1 MVWKEEEEEEEEE
14 EQGEAFTKP
23 SLSLSMQILAIRYAM
38 RMLSGSG
45 SARSLAMC
53 CWMRSP
59 SRSISLTSCRSVAV
73 LTLWFQIMSA
83 MGVCDFSPVN
93 LCWGYSG

>member
-1 MVWKEEEEEEEEE
+1 MGQRRRKKSR
-14 EQGEAFTKP
+14 GTLTKP

-38 RMLSGSG
+38 RMLSGS
-45 SARSLAMC
+45 ARSLAMC
-53 CWMRSP
+53 CSMRSP

-83 MGVCDFSPVN
+83 MGVCDLSPVN
-93 LCWGYSG
+93 LCLGIFWLVG